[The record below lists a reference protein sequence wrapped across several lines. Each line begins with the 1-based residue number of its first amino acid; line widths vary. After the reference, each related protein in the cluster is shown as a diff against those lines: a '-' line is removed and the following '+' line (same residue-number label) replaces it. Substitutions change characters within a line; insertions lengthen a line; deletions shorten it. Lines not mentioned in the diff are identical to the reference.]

1 MQRRNFIK
9 NTALCAVAV
18 TASGFIRFDGNKYVG
33 DCETTTDI
41 LGPFYRPG
49 SPVRSSLVVKG
60 EPGDAIT
67 LSGIVTH
74 KDCATPYKNAKVELW
89 HCSSKGEYDNATDAY
104 KYRGTI
110 YTDDQGRYSF
120 DTILPV
126 PYDVGGGNFRPAH
139 FHMMISAEGYQS
151 LVTQL
156 YFTGDPHISKD
167 ESSSAPTAKKRIL
180 DIQQGADGIKKVQ
193 YNVGMTDVLLV
204 EPSSM
209 DKLLGTY
216 INEKDSKDQATFF
229 AKNKTLWMKNELYGM
244 NFNYIGDNS
253 FQYPGI
259 ANGSSWT
266 LHFEILSSGGVKLTQ
281 TYINE
286 KGVKD
291 VSISIKEK

>member
-1 MQRRNFIK
+1 MERRNFIK

-18 TASGFIRFDGNKYVG
+18 TASGFIRFDGKKYVG

-60 EPGDAIT
+60 EAGDAIN

-74 KDCATPYKNAKVELW
+74 KDCSTPYKNARVELW
-89 HCSSKGEYDNATDAY
+89 HCSSKGEYDNASDAF
-104 KYRGTI
+104 KYRGTV

-126 PYDVGGGNFRPAH
+126 PYDIGGGNFRPAH

-156 YFTGDPHISKD
+156 YFTGDPHIAKD
-167 ESSSAPTAKKRIL
+167 ESSSSTTAKKRIL
-180 DIQQGADGIKKVQ
+180 DIQQGPGGTKKVQ
-193 YNVGMTDVLLV
+193 YNVGMSEVLLV
-204 EPSSM
+204 EPASM

-216 INEKDSKDQATFF
+216 ISEKDPKDQMTFF
-229 AKNKTLWMKNELYGM
+229 AKDKTLWMKNELYGM

-266 LHFEILSSGGVKLTQ
+266 LHFEILSSGAVKLTQ
-281 TYINE
+281 TSINE
-286 KGVKD
+286 KGVKE
-291 VSISIKEK
+291 VIISIKAK